1 MITKSISEGFR
12 FALSAKRILPY
23 LILDLIVAYIL
34 IGFSR
39 DFIGMIRT
47 GSIPVLL
54 LSMGIFIP
62 VFIILGLAYL
72 WVNGAIIDQAK
83 YFPRSKPLLKSF
95 EYSTSRFFTLL
106 CAFVLYAIII
116 GIVAKPPY
124 LGPLF
129 AFVGMLIFFFIYPV
143 IILEKKG
150 CIQAFER
157 SFKTFARH
165 PLETFVTWLLV
176 TIIGFIIVGIFTLP
190 LIFYVLGSIIETLP
204 LTPFGTEGVLPRAA
218 ISTVIQ
224 RVIDSVY
231 SPFFIPYL
239 VIFLVALAFNRVFH
253 LGTQAR
259 LYMHSRK
266 IESV

>member
-1 MITKSISEGFR
+1 MISKSISEGFR

-39 DFIGMIRT
+39 DFIGMIENR
-47 GSIPVLL
+47 SIFPML
-54 LSMGIFIP
+54 LSMGIYIP
-62 VFIILGLAYL
+62 IFIILGLVYL

-83 YFPRSKPLLKSF
+83 YFPRNKPLLKSF
-95 EYSTSRFFTLL
+95 EYSTSRFFKML

-116 GIVAKPPY
+116 GIVAIPPY
-124 LGPLF
+124 VGSLF
-129 AFVGMLIFFFIYPV
+129 AFVAMLIFFFIYPV

-150 CIQAFER
+150 CIQSFER

-176 TIIGFIIVGIFTLP
+176 TIIGFIINGIFILP
-190 LIFYVLGSIIETLP
+190 LIFYVLGSVVGTPP
-204 LTPFGTEGVLPRAA
+204 LTPFEGDILPRTM
-218 ISTVIQ
+218 IKTIVL
-224 RVIDSVY
+224 RVIDSIY

-239 VIFLVALAFNRVFH
+239 VIFLAALAFNRVFY

-259 LYMHSRK
+259 LYMHSRR
-266 IESV
+266 IES